1 MLPGKSRTLRMT
13 TYIWEFL
20 LRFFRKD
27 VGRIFQVVIK
37 FFQINQKNLV
47 CFKWRHL
54 SENFCTYFLG
64 RTSAGKN
71 SIFCLRP
78 SVENDL
84 ILIWR
89 TSAGWVKVSL
99 ALPPPPGLHQCVDPL
114 PSWLGRRVGGGGQKK
129 SCFDFAENQAAVSLW
144 VGAHRYQ
151 RDSSASKL
159 LWV

>member
-37 FFQINQKNLV
+37 FFQINQKKLV

-99 ALPPPPGLHQCVDPL
+99 ALPPPPSPTNVSTPFLHG
-114 PSWLGRRVGGGGQKK
+114 SEKK
-129 SCFDFAENQAAVSLW
+129 SEVTSKSSFKSAENRAASSLW
-144 VGAHRYQ
+144 VGAHRYT
-151 RDSSASKL
+151 RISCTSKL
-159 LWV
+159 L